1 MCKNNCEKPTFEE
14 LPNCALA
21 KTQLPPASLPYIPPN
36 DGAAAVMEHLR
47 ATMETLQRNEVNGE
61 RIQAESAT
69 AAREAGLP
77 RDYFENL
84 ARGIVTDFSKMHDQL
99 SQQHRQAAEASAN
112 HATQQTERLLQGH
125 ASTLQEVK
133 RSNDMQRAVADSLK
147 TCQTRWRKQS

>member
-1 MCKNNCEKPTFEE
+1 MRKKPTFEE
-14 LPNCALA
+14 LANSTLVKP
-21 KTQLPPASLPYIPPN
+21 QLPPAFLPYIPPN
-36 DGAAAVMEHLR
+36 DGSAAVMEHLR

-99 SQQHRQAAEASAN
+99 RQQHKQAAEASAN

-125 ASTLQEVK
+125 ASTLQEVQ
-133 RSNDMQRAVADSLK
+133 RSNETQRAVVSRCK
-147 TCQTRWRKQS
+147 TRQV